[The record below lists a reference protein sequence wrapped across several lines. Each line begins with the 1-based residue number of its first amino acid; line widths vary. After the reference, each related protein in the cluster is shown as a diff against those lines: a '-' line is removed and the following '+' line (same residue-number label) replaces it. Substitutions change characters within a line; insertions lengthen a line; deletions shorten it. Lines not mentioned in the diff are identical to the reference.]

1 MSFVLDT
8 CVVSELQKSGCPAS
22 VSAWVD
28 RQQSD
33 DLFVS
38 VITLGEIRF
47 GLNRMPE
54 GRKRSELLAWMKVFR
69 GGVADRVLPIN
80 EGTAEVWGAITAS
93 SESAGRKVEPADGL
107 IAATAIERGFT
118 VVTRNVKDFEPT
130 GVAVLNPWSE

>member
-8 CVVSELQKSGCPAS
+8 CVVSELQKVGCPAA
-22 VSAWVD
+22 VVGWVA

-47 GLNRMPE
+47 GLNRMPA
-54 GRKRSELLAWMKVFR
+54 GRKRSELSAWMEGFR
-69 GGVADRVLPIN
+69 GGVADRVLPIG
-80 EGTAEVWGAITAS
+80 EKTAEVWGGVTAS

-107 IAATAIERGFT
+107 IAATAIEHGFT